1 MSKVLAIG
9 TAAAGLLAA
18 PVIAVL
24 ALIGLSSNA
33 IACTQLPATTL
44 AATAP
49 VPPPARLWIALTHST
64 CPPLPEPWIAAVMA
78 QDSRFQPDAYSTN
91 GGQGLFALD
100 AATWSAAYGAPWGA
114 DLNNNGTPD
123 VADPEIHAAVAGKYF
138 CTLVERVDVL
148 RPAHPGWAS
157 TRDLTDLEDLAL
169 LHHGGTSALEAYPA
183 LPAATQEH
191 LRVVRTDTAA
201 WSATPTPV
209 APNPSETTPSTG
221 SSTPPFT
228 VDASCVASLGSVG
241 SVVVPPGTP
250 VDVAA
255 AIRASLDL
263 VGTRSGWN
271 NKCDRLACRAY
282 GFANSGYDSATAHW
296 AVMVATGHAHP
307 GQRCPPV
314 GAFVFWATH
323 GPNGHVALV
332 VASDPGCDPSR
343 IKLVSNDVLN
353 SRTGFDGGVY
363 LVTLAQIES
372 GFVTR
377 AGYLGWSDPVC
388 AGVRLPAATAAGT

>member
-1 MSKVLAIG
+1 MSRVLAIG

-18 PVIAVL
+18 PALALL

-33 IACTQLPATTL
+33 IACAQLPATAL
-44 AATAP
+44 SSTAP

-64 CPPLPEPWIAAVMA
+64 CTLLPEPWIAAVMA
-78 QDSRFQPDAYSTN
+78 QDSGFLPDAHGTN
-91 GGQGLFALD
+91 GGRGLFALD
-100 AATWSAAYGAPWGA
+100 AATWSSAYGAPWGA
-114 DLNNNGTPD
+114 DLNHNGSSD
-123 VADPEIHAAVAGKYF
+123 VADPEIHAAVAGKYL
-138 CTLVERVDVL
+138 CNLLDQVDAL
-148 RPAHPGWAS
+148 RTAHPDWAS

-169 LHHGGTSALEAYPA
+169 LHHAGQPALEAYPA
-183 LPAATQEH
+183 LPTSTQEY
-191 LRVVRTDTAA
+191 LSVVRTDTRT
-201 WSATPTPV
+201 WSATTAPV
-209 APNPSETTPSTG
+209 AANPSVTPPSTG
-221 SSTPPFT
+221 SSTAPST

-241 SVVVPPGTP
+241 SVVVPAGTP
-250 VDVAA
+250 ADVAA
-255 AIRASLDL
+255 AIRTSLDL

-282 GFANSGYDSATAHW
+282 GFANSGYDSAFAHW

-323 GPNGHVALV
+323 GPDGHVSLV
-332 VASDPGCDPSR
+332 VATDPGCDPSR

-353 SRTGFDGGVY
+353 NRTGFDGGVY

-372 GFVTR
+372 GFVSR

-388 AGVRLPAATAAGT
+388 AGVHLPAATAAGT